1 MKDPNPIIPPGA
13 SLENSRR
20 GRSKMRLAV
29 VGIVLVHVMVF
40 AGILFN
46 ACSQDEGK
54 VAGEKNKEKAQL
66 IESDLPV
73 VPPLPDPVSIN
84 PMPALGANAGQPN
97 PDGNE
102 GQSNEGGLGNGGGIE
117 PPPSSGAENPF
128 AGTSPTP
135 VPLASSREHVIL
147 QGDNYYVIAK
157 KYGVTVKSL
166 QLSNPAADPR
176 KLQIGQKLAIPTVT
190 TAASSAVIET
200 STPGLG
206 EYIVQSGDTLSHIAL
221 KHGTTVKEIR
231 RVNNL
236 EGDRIF
242 SNQKLRLPPGS
253 RFSTSSNAGTSGTE

>member
-40 AGILFN
+40 GGILFN

-54 VAGEKNKEKAQL
+54 VAGEKNKEQTQL
-66 IESDLPV
+66 TEPDLPV
-73 VPPLPDPVSIN
+73 VPPLPDPTTLN
-84 PMPALGANAGQPN
+84 PAPNLGANVA
-97 PDGNE
+97 
-102 GQSNEGGLGNGGGIE
+102 QSNLGGNEGGLGNEGGIE
-117 PPPSSGAENPF
+117 PPPSSGSENPF
-128 AGTSPTP
+128 AGTTP
-135 VPLASSREHVIL
+135 VPGSLASSHEHVIL

-166 QLSNPAADPR
+166 QLSNPTADPR
-176 KLQIGQKLAIPTVT
+176 KLQIGQKLAIPAVT
-190 TAASSAVIET
+190 AAASSAVTEAA
-200 STPGLG
+200 TPSPG

-221 KHGTTVKEIR
+221 KHGTTVKELR

-236 EGDRIF
+236 QGDRIF
-242 SNQKLRLPPGS
+242 SNQKLKLPPGS
-253 RFSTSSNAGTSGTE
+253 RFSTSANAGTSGTE